1 MKISFQ
7 LKNQYIWLSKEIVLV
22 LVSFQDQ
29 RCHRTPHQTHVCFWE
44 GDFDC
49 IFDVMKM
56 IQTQSGPQAQLI
68 GRVKLNDH
76 DYKRNNWNRVLVP
89 SQPNYLLSLA
99 GGPNYGSGYQ
109 IHNNLTFEISFLIDS
124 LTGEKSRQKPR
135 QFGCSTGR
143 PKL

>member
-7 LKNQYIWLSKEIVLV
+7 LKNQYIWLSDEIFLV
-22 LVSFQDQ
+22 LISYNDN
-29 RCHRTPHQTHVCFWE
+29 RCHSTPKRTHVCFWE
-44 GDFDC
+44 GSFDC

-56 IQTQSGPQAQLI
+56 IQTQSEPQAQLI

-99 GGPNYGSGYQ
+99 G
-109 IHNNLTFEISFLIDS
+109 
-124 LTGEKSRQKPR
+124 
-135 QFGCSTGR
+135 
-143 PKL
+143 